1 MTDPMT
7 PLTEESEALLFSASY
22 TEGPGK
28 EVLREALYRIEAA
41 AARRAIEG
49 SGVVEVGGA
58 SLIASERRRQVQVEG
73 YTPEHDAGQA
83 RELTLAAISY
93 LLSSV
98 GMLAASGHY
107 WPWSLEAYKPTGPER
122 DRIRAGALVAAAIDA
137 MHPAHRAALPR
148 DPVQGSGAPTNLPAP
163 ADRGGPEEP
172 RVEFTGQMDWPCV
185 CGHAKAAHHFGDKP
199 ARDGSFGTWCQ
210 MDPDH
215 CYRFTPEAR

>member
-83 RELTLAAISY
+83 HELTLAAISY

-148 DPVQGSGAPTNLPAP
+148 DPGRWTGRASAATPRRRTTSETSPPAMVRSGRGARWTPTTAIASPRRP
-163 ADRGGPEEP
+163 ADG
-172 RVEFTGQMDWPCV
+172 
-185 CGHAKAAHHFGDKP
+185 
-199 ARDGSFGTWCQ
+199 
-210 MDPDH
+210 
-215 CYRFTPEAR
+215 